1 VSYPHH
7 HRCKTDP
14 RQVRR
19 YQCEAALR
27 WRIGRWPGLH
37 PRPFRPA
44 HANEDP
50 RLSTEEVTKR
60 GKVFRQQRI
69 GRWSYLPLLFI
80 FILILSSPPED
91 SGSEGVSSPRTLA
104 TTRAALEARPLCLRT
119 HNRSLWTQLASHL
132 TTSAG
137 QVTPIWHCE
146 CT

>member
-37 PRPFRPA
+37 PSHFDRRTPTKIPACRPKRSPS
-44 HANEDP
+44 EG
-50 RLSTEEVTKR
+50 RSLGSRELGGGVTSLS
-60 GKVFRQQRI
+60 
-69 GRWSYLPLLFI
+69 SSSSSSS
-80 FILILSSPPED
+80 LSSPPED